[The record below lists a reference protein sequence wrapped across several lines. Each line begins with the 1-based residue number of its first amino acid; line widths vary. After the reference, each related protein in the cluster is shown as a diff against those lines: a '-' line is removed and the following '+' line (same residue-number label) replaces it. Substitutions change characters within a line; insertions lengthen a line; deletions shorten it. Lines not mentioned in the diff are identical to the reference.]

1 LRIFSKRKQLPL
13 FIEKGWYEVKK
24 EMTPPESSPKR
35 GGKQIKSV
43 LISNILWMVIM
54 ITEEEFKELAQTYT
68 VVSLVETMLADLHT
82 PVSIYLTLRSNT
94 SYSFLLESVEPDERI
109 GRFSFVG
116 TDPHWILKA
125 KGDVIEIESCGKKEQ
140 RTGKILDVLDEFSC
154 RYRSAAAHEQQGFTG
169 GFLGYFGYDR
179 VQEIENIPLHPTS
192 VDDVP
197 DAIFGLFQSVIKF
210 DHLQQLLTVTHNILV
225 EKNRSLK
232 DQYYEGTKILT
243 AILTQLGT
251 PPVLENSFQCDL
263 ASVQQGV
270 DYDAFCSSVKRAK
283 EYIREGDI
291 FQVVLSRRVQVP
303 FSGDPF
309 PVYRALRIIN
319 PSPYLFYLDYGSVK
333 LIGSSPEVLVRV
345 QDRAV
350 AVMPIAG
357 TRKRGKTEQED
368 KLLEEELLL
377 DEKEAA
383 EHVMLVDLG
392 RNDIGRVSKYGS
404 VHVPVFKRLKRFSHV
419 MHLVSEVKGTLK
431 ANANSLDA
439 LRACF
444 PAGTVSGAPKV
455 RAMEIINE
463 LEPVRRGIYAG
474 AVGYLGFDGAL
485 DTCIAIRTIV
495 ATNGTLTI
503 QAGAG
508 IVADSVPE
516 LEYKETVNK
525 AQALLDALT
534 VASDGLMKIHSSNGL
549 PGGQQ

>member
-1 LRIFSKRKQLPL
+1 
-13 FIEKGWYEVKK
+13 
-24 EMTPPESSPKR
+24 
-35 GGKQIKSV
+35 
-43 LISNILWMVIM
+43 M
-54 ITEEEFKELAQTYT
+54 ITEEEFKELAQTYS
-68 VVSLVETMLADLHT
+68 VVPLVETMLADLHT
-82 PVSIYLTLRSNT
+82 PVSIYLTLCSKT
-94 SYSFLLESVEPDERI
+94 SHSFLLESVEPDERI

-116 TDPHWILKA
+116 TDPLLTIKA
-125 KGDVIEIESCGKKEQ
+125 KGDIVEIESGGTKEQ
-140 RTGKILDVLDEFSC
+140 RNAKILDVLDEFS
-154 RYRSAAAHEQQGFTG
+154 RQYRSAAANEQRGFTG

-179 VQEIENIPLHPTS
+179 VHEIENIPLHPTA

-197 DAIFGLFQSVIKF
+197 DAMFGLFQSVVKF
-210 DHLQQLLTVTHNILV
+210 DHLQQLLTVTQNILV
-225 EKNRSLK
+225 EKNKPLN
-232 DQYYEGTKILT
+232 DQYGEGVIILK
-243 AILTQLGT
+243 AILTQLGK
-251 PPVLENSFQCDL
+251 PPLIENSFHCDH
-263 ASVQQGV
+263 AHVQNGA
-270 DYDAFCSSVKRAK
+270 DHDTFCSSVKRAK
-283 EYIREGDI
+283 EYIHEGDI

-319 PSPYLFYLDYGSVK
+319 PSPYLFYINYGSVK

-345 QDRAV
+345 QDRIV
-350 AVMPIAG
+350 GVMPIAG
-357 TRKRGKTEQED
+357 TRRRGKTEQED
-368 KLLEEELLL
+368 KVLEEELLC

-392 RNDIGRVSKYGS
+392 RNDIGRVSEYGT

-419 MHLVSEVKGTLK
+419 MHLVSEVQGKLK

-444 PAGTVSGAPKV
+444 PAGTVSGAPKI

-495 ATNGTLTI
+495 ATNGKLTI

-508 IVADSVPE
+508 IVADSIPE
-516 LEYKETVNK
+516 LEYIETVNK
-525 AQALLDALT
+525 AQALLDALA
-534 VASDGLMKIHSSNGL
+534 VASDGLIKIHSGNGYS
-549 PGGQQ
+549 GGQK

>member
-1 LRIFSKRKQLPL
+1 
-13 FIEKGWYEVKK
+13 
-24 EMTPPESSPKR
+24 
-35 GGKQIKSV
+35 
-43 LISNILWMVIM
+43 M
-54 ITEEEFKELAQTYT
+54 ITEEEFKELARSYS
-68 VVSLVETMLADLHT
+68 VVPLVETMLADLHT
-82 PVSIYLTLRSNT
+82 PVSIYLSLRSNL
-94 SYSFLLESVEPDERI
+94 YPSFLLESVEPDEKI
-109 GRFSFVG
+109 GRYSFVG
-116 TDPHWILKA
+116 TDPLVLIRA
-125 KGDVIEIESCGKKEQ
+125 KGDMIEIESGSKKEQ
-140 RTGKILDVLDEFSC
+140 RHGKVIDVLEEYS
-154 RYRSAAAHEQQGFTG
+154 RQYRNVANQEQRGFAG
-169 GFLGYFGYDR
+169 GFLGYYGYDR
-179 VQEIENIPLHPTS
+179 VQEIEKVPLHTPAKE
-192 VDDVP
+192 DAP
-197 DAIFGLFQSVIKF
+197 DAIFGLFHIVVKF
-210 DHLQQLLTVTHNILV
+210 DHLHQQMTVTYNCILDKQQPLS
-225 EKNRSLK
+225 EL
-232 DQYYEGTKILT
+232 YHEGKRKLESIF
-243 AILTQLGT
+243 IQLGKSPST
-251 PPVLENSFQCDL
+251 ENTFHCD
-263 ASVQQGV
+263 SSTVEHGS
-270 DYDAFCSSVKRAK
+270 DHEAFCSSVRRAK
-283 EYIREGDI
+283 EYIHEGDI
-291 FQVVLSRRVQVP
+291 FQVVLSRRVQLP

-319 PSPYLFYLDYGSVK
+319 PSPYLFYLDFKSVK

-345 QDRAV
+345 QNEIV
-350 AVMPIAG
+350 SVMPIAG

-368 KLLEEELLL
+368 KLLEDELLR

-392 RNDIGRVSKYGS
+392 RNDIGRVSEYGT

-419 MHLVSEVKGTLK
+419 MHLVSEVQGKLK
-431 ANANSLDA
+431 ASANSVDA

-525 AQALLDALT
+525 AQALLEALAI
-534 VASDGLMKIHSSNGL
+534 ASNGLMKIRGGNGFN
-549 PGGQQ
+549 GGQL

>member
-1 LRIFSKRKQLPL
+1 MMNR
-13 FIEKGWYEVKK
+13 
-24 EMTPPESSPKR
+24 
-35 GGKQIKSV
+35 
-43 LISNILWMVIM
+43 
-54 ITEEEFKELAQTYT
+54 EEFQELAQTYS
-68 VVSLVETMLADLHT
+68 VVPLVETILADLHT
-82 PVSIYLTLRSNT
+82 PVSIYLTLRSEI
-94 SYSFLLESVEPDERI
+94 SHSFLLESVEPDERI

-116 TDPHWILKA
+116 TNPFLSIQA
-125 KGDVIEIESCGKKEQ
+125 KGDVIEIESRRKREQ
-140 RTGKILDVLDEFSC
+140 RHGKILDVLEEFSH
-154 RYRSAAAHEQQGFTG
+154 RYQTVAAHDQQGFTG

-179 VQEIENIPLHPTS
+179 VQEIENIPLHPTTA
-192 VDDVP
+192 DDVP
-197 DAIFGLFQSVIKF
+197 DAMFGMFQSVVKF

-225 EKNRSLK
+225 EKNRPLN
-232 DQYYEGTKILT
+232 DQYDEGVATLT
-243 AILTQLGT
+243 AILTQLGS
-251 PPVLENSFQCDL
+251 PPVLANSFQCDL
-263 ASVQQGV
+263 ASVQYSA
-270 DYDAFCSSVKRAK
+270 DRDAFCSSVKRAK
-283 EYIREGDI
+283 EYIHEGDI
-291 FQVVLSRRVQVP
+291 FQVVLSRRVQIP

-309 PVYRALRIIN
+309 PIYRALRIIN
-319 PSPYLFYLDYGSVK
+319 PSPYLFYLNFGSVK

-345 QDRAV
+345 QDRIV

-357 TRKRGKTEQED
+357 TRKRGKTERED
-368 KLLEEELLL
+368 KLLEEELLH

-392 RNDIGRVSKYGS
+392 RNDIGRVSEYGT

-419 MHLVSEVKGTLK
+419 MHLVSEVQGQLK
-431 ANANSLDA
+431 ASVNSVDA

-495 ATNGTLTI
+495 ATNTTLNI

-516 LEYKETVNK
+516 LEYKETMNK
-525 AQALLDALT
+525 AQALLDALAI
-534 VASDGLMKIHSSNGL
+534 ASNGLMKIHNGHRYS
-549 PGGQQ
+549 GGLQ

>member
-1 LRIFSKRKQLPL
+1 MIS
-13 FIEKGWYEVKK
+13 EK
-24 EMTPPESSPKR
+24 
-35 GGKQIKSV
+35 
-43 LISNILWMVIM
+43 
-54 ITEEEFKELAQTYT
+54 EFKELAQTYS
-68 VVSLVETMLADLHT
+68 VIPLVETMLADLHT
-82 PVSIYLTLRSNT
+82 PVSIYLSLRSNL
-94 SYSFLLESVEPDERI
+94 SPSFLLESVEPDEKI
-109 GRFSFVG
+109 GRYSFVG
-116 TDPHWILKA
+116 TDPLLLIRA
-125 KGDVIEIESCGKKEQ
+125 KGDVIEIESGSKKEQ
-140 RTGKILDVLDEFSC
+140 RHGKVIDVLEEYS
-154 RYRSAAAHEQQGFTG
+154 RQYRNVAIQEQQGFAG
-169 GFLGYFGYDR
+169 GFLGYYGYDR
-179 VQEIENIPLHPTS
+179 VQEIEKVPLHPPAKE
-192 VDDVP
+192 DAP
-197 DAIFGLFQSVIKF
+197 DAMFGLFHIVVKF
-210 DHLQQLLTVTHNILV
+210 DHLHQLMTVTYNCILDKQQPLS
-225 EKNRSLK
+225 E
-232 DQYYEGTKILT
+232 QYHEGKRKLESIF
-243 AILTQLGT
+243 IQLGKSPST
-251 PPVLENSFQCDL
+251 ENTFHCDSS
-263 ASVQQGV
+263 SVELGS
-270 DYDAFCSSVKRAK
+270 DRDAFCSSVRRAK
-283 EYIREGDI
+283 EYIHEGDI
-291 FQVVLSRRVQVP
+291 FQVVLSRRVQLP

-319 PSPYLFYLDYGSVK
+319 PSPYLFYLDFKSVK

-345 QDRAV
+345 QNDIV
-350 AVMPIAG
+350 SVMPIAG

-368 KLLEEELLL
+368 KLLENELLR

-392 RNDIGRVSKYGS
+392 RNDVGRVSEYGS
-404 VHVPVFKRLKRFSHV
+404 VHVPVFKSVKRFSHV
-419 MHLVSEVKGTLK
+419 MHLISEVQGKLK
-431 ANANSLDA
+431 ANANSVDA

-495 ATNGTLTI
+495 AANGTLTI

-534 VASDGLMKIHSSNGL
+534 AASDGLIKIHSSNGL

>member
-1 LRIFSKRKQLPL
+1 
-13 FIEKGWYEVKK
+13 
-24 EMTPPESSPKR
+24 
-35 GGKQIKSV
+35 
-43 LISNILWMVIM
+43 M
-54 ITEEEFKELAQTYT
+54 ITQEEFKKLAQTYS
-68 VVSLVETMLADLHT
+68 VVPLVETMLADLHT
-82 PVSIYLTLRSNT
+82 PVSIYLTLRMENSH
-94 SYSFLLESVEPDERI
+94 SFLLESVEPDERI

-116 TDPHWILKA
+116 TEPLLVMKA
-125 KGDVIEIESCGKKEQ
+125 KGDVVEIESDGKKVLRQ
-140 RTGKILDVLDEFSC
+140 GKILDVLAEFSH
-154 RYRSAAAHEQQGFTG
+154 RYRSVAPIEQQGFTG

-179 VQEIENIPLHPTS
+179 VQEIENIPLNPTT

-197 DAIFGLFQSVIKF
+197 DAMFGLFQSVVKF
-210 DHLQQLLTVTHNILV
+210 DHRHQVLTVTHNILI
-225 EKNRSLK
+225 ENNHPLN
-232 DQYYEGTKILT
+232 DQYDEGVKILT
-243 AILTQLGT
+243 ALLARLGE
-251 PPVLENSFQCDL
+251 PPVLENSFRCNG
-263 ASVQQGV
+263 ASVHHSDDHDV
-270 DYDAFCSSVKRAK
+270 FCSSVERAK
-283 EYIREGDI
+283 EYIHEGDI

-319 PSPYLFYLDYGSVK
+319 PSPYLFYINYGSVK

-345 QDRAV
+345 QDRTV
-350 AVMPIAG
+350 GVMPIAG
-357 TRKRGKTEQED
+357 TRKRGATEEED
-368 KLLEEELLL
+368 KLLEGELLN

-392 RNDIGRVSKYGS
+392 RNDIGRVSEYGT

-419 MHLVSEVKGTLK
+419 MHLVSEVQGKLK
-431 ANANSLDA
+431 ANANSIDA

-495 ATNGTLTI
+495 ATNDTLTI

-525 AQALLDALT
+525 AQALLDALA
-534 VASDGLMKIHSSNGL
+534 VASNGIMKIHSGHGSS
-549 PGGQQ
+549 GGQR

>member
-1 LRIFSKRKQLPL
+1 M
-13 FIEKGWYEVKK
+13 
-24 EMTPPESSPKR
+24 MTK
-35 GGKQIKSV
+35 
-43 LISNILWMVIM
+43 
-54 ITEEEFKELAQTYT
+54 EEFKELAQTHS
-68 VVSLVETMLADLHT
+68 VVPLVETMLADLHT
-82 PVSIYLTLRSNT
+82 PVSIYLTLRSKT
-94 SYSFLLESVEPDERI
+94 SNSFLLESVEPDERI

-116 TDPHWILKA
+116 TDPILIIKA
-125 KGDVIEIESCGKKEQ
+125 KGDIVEIESGVKKEQ
-140 RTGKILDVLDEFSC
+140 RRGKILDVLDEFSR
-154 RYRSAAAHEQQGFTG
+154 RYQSTVAHEQQGFTG

-179 VQEIENIPLHPTS
+179 VQEIENIPLHPTAK
-192 VDDVP
+192 DDVP
-197 DAIFGLFQSVIKF
+197 DAMFGLFQSVVKF

-225 EKNRSLK
+225 EKNLPLN
-232 DQYYEGTKILT
+232 DQYNDGAKTLT
-243 AILTQLGT
+243 AILTQLGK
-251 PPVLENSFQCDL
+251 PPELENNFQCDL
-263 ASVQQGV
+263 ASVQQGT
-270 DYDAFCSSVKRAK
+270 DREAYCSSVRRAK
-283 EYIREGDI
+283 DYIHEGDI

-303 FSGDPF
+303 FTGDPF

-345 QDRAV
+345 QDCTV
-350 AVMPIAG
+350 SVMPIAG
-357 TRKRGKTEQED
+357 TRKRGKTVQED
-368 KLLEEELLL
+368 KLLEEELLR

-392 RNDIGRVSKYGS
+392 RNDIGRVSEYGT
-404 VHVPVFKRLKRFSHV
+404 VHVPFFKRLKRFSHV
-419 MHLVSEVKGTLK
+419 MHLVSEVQGKLK
-431 ANANSLDA
+431 ADANSIDA

-495 ATNGTLTI
+495 AANGMLTI

-525 AQALLDALT
+525 AQALLDALA
-534 VASDGLMKIHSSNGL
+534 VASNGLMKIHSGNGYS
-549 PGGQQ
+549 GEQQ

>member
-1 LRIFSKRKQLPL
+1 
-13 FIEKGWYEVKK
+13 
-24 EMTPPESSPKR
+24 
-35 GGKQIKSV
+35 
-43 LISNILWMVIM
+43 M
-54 ITEEEFKELAQTYT
+54 ITEEEFKELAQTYS
-68 VVSLVETMLADLHT
+68 VVPLVETMLADLHT
-82 PVSIYLTLRSNT
+82 PVSIYLTLRSKT
-94 SYSFLLESVEPDERI
+94 SHSFLLESVEPDERI

-116 TDPHWILKA
+116 TTPCMVIKA
-125 KGDVIEIESCGKKEQ
+125 KGDVVEIEFSGKKEQ
-140 RTGKILDVLDEFSC
+140 RRGKILDTLDELSH
-154 RYRSAAAHEQQGFTG
+154 RYRSAAAPDQKGFTG

-179 VQEIENIPLHPTS
+179 IQEIENIPLHPTAG
-192 VDDVP
+192 DHVP
-197 DAIFGLFQSVIKF
+197 EAMFGLFQSVVKF
-210 DHLQQLLTVTHNILV
+210 DHLHQVLTVTHNILV
-225 EKNRSLK
+225 EKNRPLN
-232 DQYYEGTKILT
+232 DQYNEGVKIL
-243 AILTQLGT
+243 AVILTQLSK

-263 ASVQQGV
+263 AAVQNGA
-270 DYDAFCSSVKRAK
+270 DHDTFCSSVRRAK
-283 EYIREGDI
+283 EYIHEGDI

-319 PSPYLFYLDYGSVK
+319 PSPYLFYLDYGPVK

-345 QDRAV
+345 QDCTV

-357 TRKRGKTEQED
+357 TRKRGNTEQED
-368 KLLEEELLL
+368 KLLEEELLR

-392 RNDIGRVSKYGS
+392 RNDIGRVSEYGT

-419 MHLVSEVKGTLK
+419 MHLVSEVQGKLK
-431 ANANSLDA
+431 AEANSIDA

-495 ATNGTLTI
+495 AANGTLTI

-525 AQALLDALT
+525 AQALLDALAG
-534 VASDGLMKIHSSNGL
+534 ASNGLMKIHGGNGYS
-549 PGGQQ
+549 GGHQ